1 MQSYPRSISSIEL
14 TLPPEN
20 AYLYMTRPLP
30 PPPIPSRSSSRSKP
44 VQTRRFSA
52 FPKTTGPGNNPKEL
66 PQHPPVVVPLAL
78 SRRRA
83 SRMSISGA
91 STIRERRSS
100 QKIQQLTGHDVAG
113 GVDWT
118 SPPSR
123 TSFSPAISPKSIP
136 DDSSSGYSLS
146 LDEPIFDVEPSEHED
161 YQPRSSDSSMPPL
174 EPDCDS
180 MMSVQSFTAPASPKT
195 LLHRSASLQLPKTR
209 RFSAA
214 TTPLET
220 VPDLDDHDGHDV
232 HNVHD
237 VHEQEHD
244 EHVHDDPNDS
254 FDEDAAWQASQSYNY
269 FSDAETADEY
279 HRIATRLANNDK
291 RQSIYGGASM
301 MSQSQASLSRRL
313 SVSAKSLFTRK
324 KDSSLSVSSSRTSL
338 TAINY
343 PTKGPYSP
351 SIPPSLDT
359 ASIISPPR
367 SIFETDDEEDID
379 GDDGS
384 VRETIKDFFARRSEE
399 RTSAEMVIPRSL
411 PRQLERPEQSGLFV
425 KTGSQV
431 RDLFASARDGAKMIQ
446 AARGER
452 RRTQLRSQI
461 RMIPEEE
468 IGR

>member
-30 PPPIPSRSSSRSKP
+30 PPPIPSRNSSRAKP

-52 FPKTTGPGNNPKEL
+52 FPRTTGPGNNPKEL

-83 SRMSISGA
+83 SRMSVSGS
-91 STIRERRSS
+91 STLRERRSS
-100 QKIQQLTGHDVAG
+100 QKIQQLTGHDVGASI
-113 GVDWT
+113 DWT
-118 SPPSR
+118 SPPLR
-123 TSFSPAISPKSIP
+123 PSFSPAISPKSIP

-146 LDEPIFDVEPSEHED
+146 LDEPIFDVEPAEHEE

-180 MMSVQSFTAPASPKT
+180 MMSYTAPASPKT
-195 LLHRSASLQLPKTR
+195 LQRSASLHLPKTR
-209 RFSAA
+209 RFSTA

-220 VPDLDDHDGHDV
+220 VPDLDDHDDHDD
-232 HNVHD
+232 HTHD
-237 VHEQEHD
+237 HD
-244 EHVHDDPNDS
+244 HGHVHDDHDDPY
-254 FDEDAAWQASQSYNY
+254 DEDVAWQAHPSYNY
-269 FSDAETADEY
+269 FSDTETADEY

-301 MSQSQASLSRRL
+301 MSQSQSSLTRRL
-313 SVSAKSLFTRK
+313 SVSAKSLFTRR

-351 SIPPSLDT
+351 SIPPSLDA
-359 ASIISPPR
+359 ASMISPPR
-367 SIFETDDEEDID
+367 SIFETDDEEEID

-384 VRETIKDFFARRSEE
+384 VREVIKDFFARRSEE
-399 RTSAEMVIPRSL
+399 RTSTEMVIPRSL